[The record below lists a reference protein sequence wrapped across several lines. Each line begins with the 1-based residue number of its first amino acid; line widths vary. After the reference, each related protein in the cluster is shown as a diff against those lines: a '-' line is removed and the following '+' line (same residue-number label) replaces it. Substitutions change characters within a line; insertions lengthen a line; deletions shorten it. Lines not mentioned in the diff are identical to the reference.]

1 MSKQQERKS
10 NVAEDAVRA
19 RKMLDKNEPTKL
31 NGVKSTPLNLT
42 TVPNKTLGEH
52 AVFVLMTVTN
62 RHQLTLSRPIG
73 ITDLSEDDWV
83 INRTDDVMAM
93 IKSSTDPAQGEINQ
107 ERAQTRTRL
116 AVDAGY
122 LLSKEENGRH
132 VFYYPN
138 REDRSRNDLLDDARG
153 AMKEWLGA
161 KNSLLKETKDPGDR
175 QRITQEISRIGNS
188 PDHFMDETTAE
199 AEEGLRQ
206 FYRMPEVEEF
216 AMQEHP
222 QHFRTRG
229 GPFGDEPQCALPAF
243 NGLTIDAAVNKL
255 ARALTSGEF
264 YLGRGPTAQPPGVPG
279 AGGGNPPPPGGG
291 TSTFAI
297 GKDGG
302 TTKIRR
308 ESLLGNLMKKMGGAV
323 TAPFIPATTK
333 PPATGGIEEKGGEGE
348 ELHSSMLEKAQP
360 VTGGT
365 ASSSKSPGHQ
375 GSGKTGKRKG

>member
-1 MSKQQERKS
+1 MSNQQKKN

-62 RHQLTLSRPIG
+62 RHQLTMSHPIG
-73 ITDLSEDDWV
+73 ITDLDREDWV

-93 IKSSTDPAQGEINQ
+93 IKSSADPAQGEINQ

-116 AVDAGY
+116 AVDAGF
-122 LLSKEENGRH
+122 LVSHEEGGRL

-153 AMKEWLGA
+153 AMKEWLGS
-161 KNSLLKETKDPGDR
+161 KNTLLKETKDPGDK
-175 QRITQEISRIGNS
+175 QRIALEISRYGGS
-188 PDHFMDETTAE
+188 PDHFMDETTAA
-199 AEEGLRQ
+199 AEGRLKE
-206 FYRMPEVEEF
+206 FYQMPEVVEL
-216 AMQEHP
+216 AIREHP

-243 NGLTIDAAVNKL
+243 RGLTIDAAVNKL

-264 YLGRGPTAQPPGVPG
+264 HLGGGGPLATDHQDPGRGGVIH
-279 AGGGNPPPPGGG
+279 PPGGG
-291 TSTFAI
+291 AFQ
-297 GKDGG
+297 
-302 TTKIRR
+302 TTKGGMGDVTKVRR
-308 ESLLGNLMKKMGGAV
+308 ESLLSTMMKKVEGV
-323 TAPFIPATTK
+323 VSTPFHTNSGKTPD
-333 PPATGGIEEKGGEGE
+333 TGRTPKEGE
-348 ELHSSMLEKAQP
+348 EEDEKPPPKAVP
-360 VTGGT
+360 KSKLDKGPPD
-365 ASSSKSPGHQ
+365 SKSPVKPD
-375 GSGKTGKRKG
+375 SKTTSQHKG